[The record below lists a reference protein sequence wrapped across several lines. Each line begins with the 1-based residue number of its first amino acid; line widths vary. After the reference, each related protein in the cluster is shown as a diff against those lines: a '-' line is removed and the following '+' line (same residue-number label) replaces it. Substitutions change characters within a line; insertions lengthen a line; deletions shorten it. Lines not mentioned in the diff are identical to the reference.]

1 MTQILMTFRNNFSPL
16 RHPNFRTYIIGQLVS
31 LIGTW
36 LQATALGW
44 VVWELTGSEAALGT
58 VNLLNTLPI
67 LLLTPYAGVWA
78 DRLDRRKLLIATQI
92 GMMAVAFFV
101 ALVVQTGMVQLWHI
115 YVASIVLGV
124 IATLD
129 LPAQQAFLGD
139 LSGMSEVRKAVNI
152 NGMVVQ
158 SSRVFG
164 PALAGFIVANIGTA
178 TAFWLNGLSFLMVI
192 VSLLLVRASQAQ
204 ARDTDTSPLQQLR
217 ESLAFVHSQPR
228 IMDMFAFTMLMFLFS
243 WSIVSNLLPSVAD
256 TVLNGDAQTLGFLTA
271 ASGAGALASLLFV
284 VPLAQAHHKPG
295 WMQAI
300 ALLWA
305 SGWLLVFGVSQSLP
319 LSMLALFLSFLG
331 NPVVFTISVGVSQ
344 LMAPPNM
351 RARVISLFTL
361 ASFGVQPIGGILVAN
376 FAEQWGAPTAIVV
389 SAGLLLIGTATIL
402 VLRRGLREW
411 EIKQKPPVT
420 ASEGVA

>member
-1 MTQILMTFRNNFSPL
+1 MTQVLLTLRNNFSPL
-16 RHPNFRTYIIGQLVS
+16 RHPNFRTYILGQLVS

-44 VVWELTGSEAALGT
+44 VVWQLTGSEAVLGT

-101 ALVVQTGMVQLWHI
+101 AFVVQTGVVQLWHI
-115 YVASIVLGV
+115 YVASVVLGV

-164 PALAGFIVANIGTA
+164 PALAGFIVAKIGTA
-178 TAFWLNGLSFLMVI
+178 PAFWLNGVSFLVVI

-204 ARDTDTSPLQQLR
+204 ARDTDASPMQQLR
-217 ESLAFVHSQPR
+217 ESLAFVRSQPR

-243 WSIVSNLLPSVAD
+243 WSIISNLLPSVAD
-256 TVLNGDAQTLGFLTA
+256 TVLKGDAQTLGFLTA
-271 ASGAGALASLLFV
+271 ASGAGALCSLLFV
-284 VPLAQAHHKPG
+284 VPLAQAHRKPG
-295 WMQAI
+295 WMQGL

-305 SGWLLVFGVSQSLP
+305 SSWLLVFGVSQSLP
-319 LSMLALFLSFLG
+319 LSMVALFFSFLG

-376 FAEQWGAPTAIVV
+376 FAEHWGVQTAIVM
-389 SAGLLLIGTATIL
+389 SGGLLLAGTLAIL
-402 VLRRGLREW
+402 GLRQGLREW